1 VPSIFLKEPE
11 GSALLKLREK
21 ASVISKRSIGRKARE
36 VLITSK
42 KM

>member
-11 GSALLKLREK
+11 GSALLNLREK
-21 ASVISKRSIGRKARE
+21 ASVISKRSIGSKARE